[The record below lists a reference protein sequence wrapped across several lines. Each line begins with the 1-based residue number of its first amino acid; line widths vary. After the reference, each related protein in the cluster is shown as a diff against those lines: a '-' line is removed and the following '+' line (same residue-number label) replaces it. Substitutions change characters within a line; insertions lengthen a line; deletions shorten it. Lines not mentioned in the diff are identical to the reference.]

1 MGFLQSIRRVG
12 QMLRKEFIQTLRD
25 PHTRFL
31 LFGPPIVQ
39 MFVFGYA
46 ATLEVKHVGL
56 AVLDLDNTQE
66 SRELLSRF
74 SASRYFDIKKYVAR
88 RDALREGID
97 RGDFLM
103 ALEIDSGFAQ
113 RLRNGQGASVQ
124 VLVDASNS
132 NTALVGL
139 GYLSQVGA
147 QFAGDYEADPSGDG
161 RRAAPQLAP
170 FLPRV
175 ELETRPWFNE
185 GLNSQWFF
193 VPGVIGNVL
202 MIMVMM
208 LTAFAV
214 VREREIGTL
223 EQIMVTPIR
232 RWEFILGKTVPF
244 FLIGCFDATMISL
257 IGTLWF
263 GVPLRGKV
271 AVLALGLMTYML
283 AALGFGLL
291 LSTLSAT
298 QQQAMIASFFFIM
311 PMITLSGFGNPISSM
326 PLFLQKLS
334 YVNPVT
340 YAMVVLRGVF
350 LKGVG
355 FEVLWPSIAAMTAIG
370 VLLLGFSVLRF
381 HKSLE

>member
-1 MGFLQSIRRVG
+1 MKFLQSLVRVG
-12 QMLRKEFIQTLRD
+12 HMLRKEFIQTLRD
-25 PHTRFL
+25 PHTRFVL
-31 LFGPPIVQ
+31 IGPPIIQ
-39 MFVFGYA
+39 MVVFGYA

-66 SRELLSRF
+66 SRELAAHF
-74 SASRYFDIKKYVAR
+74 SASRYFDIKKYAIR

-97 RGDFLM
+97 RGDFLV

-147 QFAGDYEADPSGDG
+147 QFARDYQTDRL
-161 RRAAPQLAP
+161 RRAAPQLVS
-170 FLPRV
+170 FLPQV

-185 GLNSQWFF
+185 GLDSQWYF
-193 VPGVIGNVL
+193 VPGVIGNVML
-202 MIMVMM
+202 IMVMM

-232 RWEFILGKTVPF
+232 RWEFILGKTLPF

-257 IGTLWF
+257 VGTLWF
-263 GVPLRGKV
+263 GVPFRGNV

-283 AALGFGLL
+283 AALGLGLL

-326 PLFLQKLS
+326 PLFFQKLS
-334 YVNPVT
+334 IINPVT
-340 YAMVVLRGVF
+340 HVMVVLRGVY

-355 FEVLWPSIAAMTAIG
+355 IKVLWPNIVAMTGLAA
-370 VLLLGFSVLRF
+370 LLLCVSVLRF